1 MWSRRALVA
10 FAVLFTLAGAACSS
24 SSSSQSTT
32 TTTTSSAPPTTV
44 DKLAHIKQVCQ
55 QSNDA
60 LGAAA
65 KSAFGNQQPT
75 TAQWQ
80 PFMVST
86 VLPLIE
92 ERLQAMSAD
101 AAAQDPTIKKA
112 IDAGNAAVI
121 SARDNPQQLSP
132 STQAPFDDYDSLV
145 TAAGISDCGV
155 GG

>member
-1 MWSRRALVA
+1 MWSRLPLIGLMLVCA
-10 FAVLFTLAGAACSS
+10 FTWMACSS
-24 SSSSQSTT
+24 SSHTASTT
-32 TTTTSSAPPTTV
+32 TSAPSTTAV

-55 QSNDA
+55 QNNEA

-65 KSAFGNQQPT
+65 KSAFGSQQPS

-80 PFMVST
+80 PFMVAT

-92 ERLQAMSAD
+92 QRLAAMKAD
-101 AAAQDPTIKKA
+101 PAAKDPTITQA

-132 STQAPFDDYDSLV
+132 STQAPFDQYDSLV
-145 TAAGISDCGV
+145 TAAGIADCGL

>member
-1 MWSRRALVA
+1 MSRR
-10 FAVLFTLAGAACSS
+10 TLAGITLLFALTWTACSS
-24 SSSSQSTT
+24 SSNSASTT
-32 TTTTSSAPPTTV
+32 TTTTTSTTAN
-44 DKLAHIKQVCQ
+44 KLATLEQICQ
-55 QSNDA
+55 QSNTE
-60 LGAAA
+60 LGNAA

-92 ERLQAMSAD
+92 KRLQAMKD
-101 AAAQDPTIKKA
+101 DPAGKDPAIAHA
-112 IDAGNAAVI
+112 IDVGNAAVI

-132 STQAPFDDYDSLV
+132 STQAPFDEYDSLV
-145 TAAGISDCGV
+145 TAAGISACGL